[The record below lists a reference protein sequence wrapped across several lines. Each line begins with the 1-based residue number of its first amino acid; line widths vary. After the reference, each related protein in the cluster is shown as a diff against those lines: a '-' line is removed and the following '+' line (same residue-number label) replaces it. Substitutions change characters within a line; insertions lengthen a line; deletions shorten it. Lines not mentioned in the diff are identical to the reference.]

1 MLDKIK
7 SFVKRKTSQKYRFNL
22 QYTNHKWDGLAT
34 LAELGRYSLIVG
46 FSRYFTKGI
55 DAQILDLGCGEGIL
69 QEKFSKEDYVHY
81 TGVDFSDVAI
91 ANVNK
96 QERPNSTYLVGD
108 LNKLVVNGTFDV
120 IIYNESLNYLS
131 DPKEA
136 VMKLFPHLKPG
147 GVFIVSLVDK
157 YGKEQTGL
165 WDMLNSILD
174 IQESNKVINLEANS
188 WTVQV
193 YKIKS

>member
-46 FSRYFTKGI
+46 FSRYFCTNGR
-55 DAQILDLGCGEGIL
+55 ILDLGCGEGIL
-69 QEKFSKEDYVHY
+69 QDKFSTADYSHY

-91 ANVNK
+91 ENVNK
-96 QERPNSTYLVGD
+96 QARPNSTYLVGD
-108 LNKLVVNGTFDV
+108 LNKLTIEGTFDV

-131 DPKEA
+131 NPKEA
-136 VMKLFPHLKPG
+136 VTKLFSNLKPG

-157 YGKEQTGL
+157 HGKEQTGL
-165 WDMLNSILD
+165 WEMLNSILD
-174 IQESNKVINLEANS
+174 IQESNKVINLEGNS

-193 YKIKS
+193 YKVRSGS

>member
-1 MLDKIK
+1 MFQKLA

-22 QYTNHKWDGLAT
+22 QYTNRKWDGLAT

-46 FSRYFTKGI
+46 FARYFSANGH
-55 DAQILDLGCGEGIL
+55 ILDLGCGEGIL
-69 QEKFSKEDYVHY
+69 QEKFSRSDYSHY

-91 ANVNK
+91 ENVNRK
-96 QERPNSTYLVGD
+96 GRPDSTYLVGD
-108 LNKLVVNGTFDV
+108 LNKLVINGMFDV

-131 DPKEA
+131 NPKDA
-136 VMKLFPHLKPG
+136 VTTLFPNLTPG

-157 YGKEQTGL
+157 YGKEQTPL
-165 WDMLNSILD
+165 WEMLDSILEV
-174 IQESNKVINLEANS
+174 QERNKVINLEGNS

-193 YKIKS
+193 YKMKG